1 MSDLPSG
8 SILDCSVID
17 NSMDRKPFRTDA
29 VLVKPFVE
37 QKLMLVHVL
46 LAFPAE
52 LQILVQLRDLVHVI
66 LPLIVSE
73 IMKCEEKFL
82 FIAGYRISIFSF
94 FYFSFLLIYLFSSM
108 SPPFS
113 ISYFFLLFFPL
124 FLHFHIIFLS
134 FFSLSFYYLTHLSN
148 AG

>member
-1 MSDLPSG
+1 MHFKKMSDLPSG

-82 FIAGYRISIFSF
+82 FIAGYRIST
-94 FYFSFLLIYLFSSM
+94 FSFLVACYATL
-108 SPPFS
+108 
-113 ISYFFLLFFPL
+113 
-124 FLHFHIIFLS
+124 
-134 FFSLSFYYLTHLSN
+134 
-148 AG
+148 